1 MRIQNLSDD
10 IEVPGIN
17 ISPDIFVGRME
28 QVRVLVAD
36 LNKDFI
42 TEEQKNL
49 LLRAIDLLFHS
60 CFLEM
65 AETKME
71 INSKVH

>member
-1 MRIQNLSDD
+1 MSDD
-10 IEVPGIN
+10 IDIPAIN
-17 ISPDIFVGRME
+17 ITPDVFVGRME
-28 QVRVLVAD
+28 QVRVLIAD

-42 TEEQKNL
+42 TEEQKHL

-65 AETKME
+65 AETKIE